1 MAVVQVPITKAKT
14 TIEIDVDSL
23 PADVY
28 REAVIQGLKVMANR
42 GASKITKETYPDE
55 TELKAAALA
64 KAEEQV
70 EAMKSGKIKIAGAK
84 VAKTSGATMTEA
96 MRLARNLVKDLMKRE
111 NIKPSRVPASE
122 ITAAA
127 KVLIADPDN
136 AWIME
141 QAKAN
146 IEERNKTK
154 IVIDIKSLIKEDPK
168 LVAAAEK
175 KNAEARAKKGL
186 SAAQAGKTAVRKK
199 GQSAQATAH

>member
-1 MAVVQVPITKAKT
+1 MAVVQIPITKAKT
-14 TIEIDVDSL
+14 TVEIDTDKL
-23 PADVY
+23 PAEVY

-111 NIKPSRVPASE
+111 NIKVSHVAASE

-127 KVLIADPDN
+127 KEVLAAQPELI
-136 AWIME
+136 E
-141 QAKAN
+141 QAKAA
-146 IEERNKTK
+146 IEERSKTQ
-154 IVIDIKSLIKEDPK
+154 ITVDIKSLVKEDPK
-168 LVAAAEK
+168 KIAASAKAAADK
-175 KNAEARAKKGL
+175 KAERQL
-186 SAAQAGKTAVRKK
+186 SAAQAGKPKVRKK